1 MLTYAD
7 VAQALNDSTFK
18 SIQEAKMSGKKLQAR
33 CLLALLTSAKV
44 QILTQRAVQDES
56 VVSGLRKEVDKTQQ
70 DVLELQAYTPHT
82 TCTHPEYALHTP
94 SIAP

>member
-33 CLLALLTSAKV
+33 MLT
-44 QILTQRAVQDES
+44 
-56 VVSGLRKEVDKTQQ
+56 
-70 DVLELQAYTPHT
+70 
-82 TCTHPEYALHTP
+82 YANVC
-94 SIAP
+94 